1 MWTSSTAEIDLQ
13 HVEKMSFSN
22 DIFGQ
27 NVGIF
32 DQNVDIFIILI
43 VEPNSKHSIQVGAVY
58 YNQYFSA
65 VLVQKAF
72 FMVFVYARWGF
83 FQILFLFLPF
93 FSPEK
98 CIKIRFRP
106 GFGVC
111 STQTLVKIYNTQL
124 SGVCAFLLPFLA
136 IFVTNR

>member
-1 MWTSSTAEIDLQ
+1 
-13 HVEKMSFSN
+13 MSFSN

-72 FMVFVYARWGF
+72 FMVFVYAR
-83 FQILFLFLPF
+83 
-93 FSPEK
+93 
-98 CIKIRFRP
+98 
-106 GFGVC
+106 
-111 STQTLVKIYNTQL
+111 
-124 SGVCAFLLPFLA
+124 
-136 IFVTNR
+136 